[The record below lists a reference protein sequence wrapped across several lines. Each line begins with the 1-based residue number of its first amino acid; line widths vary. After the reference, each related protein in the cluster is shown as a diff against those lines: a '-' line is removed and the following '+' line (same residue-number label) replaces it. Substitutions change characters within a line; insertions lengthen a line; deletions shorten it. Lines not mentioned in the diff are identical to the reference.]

1 MTISPILDQPQS
13 IDYAA
18 LPDGPIARLANHE
31 IACLLDANCDPLEIT
46 WPWAGQVYA
55 RSVRLRVIDWLDGE
69 LVPLVTR
76 FFPGH
81 QETIAG
87 TEGVIITRRLAVPY
101 KTTDDRSLFWLLECQ
116 AEGDRVLRL
125 EIDIEWNEPLSQR
138 IVDGLL
144 VAQRN
149 PGPARGLYQQSNAE
163 STRIFGN
170 PYGRPDT
177 VELDDPQRA
186 RLVYHVL
193 VNGIVEVPLIL
204 TVSDVGEQMAWNTFL
219 SLRDVEQ
226 MFDVSTRNWERR
238 LHAGR
243 LWTPDPAFNLAVEQ
257 ARLAAIR
264 HTQRLRTGTAPSDRR
279 VERIPALVDVWD
291 SLDPVQSRNLL
302 AHLRRVAEATE
313 GRLPAV
319 LPAFPGSVEGGSDDD
334 LLGGS
339 TLYLHALLAHV
350 SRHRTTDELLAEH
363 MPGVSA
369 CADTLVHLRATQP
382 ARLADGAVA
391 ARLAQAMTDAARLA
405 ERAGDAVNA
414 ARWESE
420 AAYLGGPPAPPSPFD
435 LLRWERA
442 SGWEVGSERPYR
454 FADDW
459 QGMCLASAALWQ
471 GVGLV
476 DLGDRIAVEPAW
488 PQAWSWWALLGAAL
502 TEMRFLSL
510 VWDGR
515 TLHTTRPVTSS
526 LPVQVHKRIQL
537 LHIGEFDFNP
547 VFEMISESGDSSETV
562 RFQPEF
568 QQSS

>member
-18 LPDGPIARLANHE
+18 LPGGPIARLANHE
-31 IACLLDANCDPLEIT
+31 IACLLDANCDPQEIT
-46 WPWAGQVYA
+46 WPWADQVYA
-55 RSVRLRVIDWLDGE
+55 RSVRMRVIDWLDGE

-87 TEGVIITRRLAVPY
+87 TEGVIITKRLAVPY

-243 LWTPDPAFNLAVEQ
+243 LWTPDPAFNLAVEH

-279 VERIPALVDVWD
+279 VQHIPALVDVWD

-319 LPAFPGSVEGGSDDD
+319 LPAFPGSVEGGNDDD
-334 LLGGS
+334 LLGEQC
-339 TLYLHALLAHV
+339 ALSAHV
-350 SRHRTTDELLAEH
+350 ARPR
-363 MPGVSA
+363 
-369 CADTLVHLRATQP
+369 QP
-382 ARLADGAVA
+382 APHHRRIACRTHAGRPRLRRCAHPSARAAQPDRLADGA
-391 ARLAQAMTDAARLA
+391 ARSPAGAGHDRCSQRWQSGQAMQS
-405 ERAGDAVNA
+405 NA

-420 AAYLGGPPAPPSPFD
+420 AAYLGGPPAAPVPFD
-435 LLRWERA
+435 LLRWEAA
-442 SGWEVGSERPYR
+442 SGWAAGSDRPHR

-459 QGMCLASAALWQ
+459 QGMRLSGAALWQ
-471 GVGLV
+471 GVGLA
-476 DLGDRIAVEPAW
+476 DLGDRIVVEPAW
-488 PQAWSWWALLGAAL
+488 PQGVAVVGA
-502 TEMRFLSL
+502 
-510 VWDGR
+510 
-515 TLHTTRPVTSS
+515 TRRRSHRDAFPQPGVGWQYAAHHAARHEQPACPGS
-526 LPVQVHKRIQL
+526 QA
-537 LHIGEFDFNP
+537 
-547 VFEMISESGDSSETV
+547 DSASTH
-562 RFQPEF
+562 R
-568 QQSS
+568 

>member
-13 IDYAA
+13 IDYGL
-18 LPDGPIARLANHE
+18 LPDGPIAQLANHE
-31 IACLLDANCDPLEIT
+31 ITCLLDADCDPQEIT
-46 WPWAGQVYA
+46 WLWADQVYA
-55 RSVRLRVIDWLDGE
+55 RSVRLRIIDWLDGE

-81 QETIAG
+81 QEIIAG
-87 TEGVIITRRLAVPY
+87 AEGVIVTKRLAVPY
-101 KTTDDRSLFWLLECQ
+101 KATDDRALFWLLECQ
-116 AEGDRVLRL
+116 AEGDRMLRL
-125 EIDIEWNEPLSQR
+125 EVDIEWDEPLNQR
-138 IVDGLL
+138 MVDGLL

-149 PGPARGLYQQSNAE
+149 PGPARGLYQQSNAD

-170 PYGRPDT
+170 PHGRPDI
-177 VELDDPQRA
+177 VEIDDPQHA

-193 VNGIVEVPLIL
+193 LNGIVEVPLIL

-219 SLRDVEQ
+219 ALRDVEQ
-226 MFDVSTRNWERR
+226 MFDVSTHNWERR

-243 LWTPDPAFNLAVEQ
+243 LWTPDSAFNLAVEH

-279 VERIPALVDVWD
+279 VERVPALVDVWD

-319 LPAFPGSVEGGSDDD
+319 LPAFPGAIEGGDDDD
-334 LLGGS
+334 LLGS
-339 TLYLHALLAHV
+339 NLLYLRTLLAHI
-350 SRHRTTDELLAEH
+350 SRHRAGAELLAEH
-363 MPGVSA
+363 LPAVRA
-369 CADTLVHLRATQP
+369 CADALVHLRATQP

-391 ARLAQAMTDAARLA
+391 TQLAQAMVDAARLA
-405 ERAGDAVNA
+405 VCAGDAVNA

-420 AAYLGGPPAPPSPFD
+420 AVYLAAVLAPSTPFD

-442 SGWEVGSERPYR
+442 SGWQAGSEQPHC
-454 FADDW
+454 FADPW
-459 QGMCLASAALWQ
+459 QGMRLAGAAVWQ
-471 GVGLV
+471 GVGLA
-476 DLGDRIAVEPAW
+476 DLGDQIVVEPAW
-488 PQAWSWWALLGAAL
+488 PQAWSWWALLGTGL

-515 TLHTTRPVTSS
+515 TLHATQPVVSS
-526 LPVQVHKRIQL
+526 LPVQVHRRIQL
-537 LHIGEFDFNP
+537 LHVGEFDFSP
-547 VFEMISESGDSSETV
+547 VFEMISEPGDSSQTL

-568 QQSS
+568 QRNS